1 MGSPNDRPM
10 CPVCKHKMA
19 LARISA
25 GQRGFETRTFECST
39 CDRMENVSLA
49 VDPMKTDAVG
59 WFASG
64 LS

>member
-25 GQRGFETRTFECST
+25 GQRGFEIRTFECST
-39 CDRMENVSLA
+39 CDRTENISLA
-49 VDPMKTDAVG
+49 VHPMKTDAVG
-59 WFASG
+59 WFASE